1 MNTNI
6 NIAEAFEGVR
16 QFNDLAGN
24 FDNVTDQSVDN
35 QLSYIFEELSE
46 AITAFEEGDRVEVLD
61 GAADL
66 FVTVAGLLQ
75 IMEQQGYDVNTAL
88 RRVNQNNMSKFPQVG
103 ESFSYGPDYNVR
115 LNTNYARYVIKDS
128 VGKVRKPNNF
138 QGVYLTDLIPARSF
152 A

>member
-1 MNTNI
+1 MKTNI

-24 FDNVTDQSVDN
+24 LANVTDQSVDN

-46 AITAFEEGDRVEVLD
+46 TITAFESGDRVEVLD

-75 IMEQQGYDVNTAL
+75 ILEQQGYGVNTAL

-103 ESFSYGPDYNVR
+103 ESFSYDPNYNVR
-115 LNTNYARYVIKDS
+115 LNTDYARYVIKDFT
-128 VGKVRKPNNF
+128 GKVRKPNNF
-138 QGVYLTDLIPARSF
+138 QGVYLTDLIPERSF